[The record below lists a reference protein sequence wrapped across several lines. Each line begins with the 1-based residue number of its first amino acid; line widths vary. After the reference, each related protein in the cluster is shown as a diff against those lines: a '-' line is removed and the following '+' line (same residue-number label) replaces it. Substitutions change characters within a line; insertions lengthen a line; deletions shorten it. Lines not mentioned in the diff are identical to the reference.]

1 MRNAL
6 WIRRAALAPRW
17 LQARSRP
24 RPRSRTIRPSRSCSS
39 CRSRPAAARNS
50 CRASIGAKLTEAWKQ
65 QVIVESRPGGAGN
78 IAMEAVQ
85 RAKPDG
91 YTLILGHV
99 GTLAVNPAMFAKLP
113 YDPDKGFIPVTMIAT
128 VPSLLVVNPNVP
140 AKDFKEFVALAKAK
154 PGTLYYG
161 SAGNGSSGHL
171 AMEYLKQA
179 AHIDLVHVPY
189 KGTGPMMTDLLGGQT
204 QATFTG
210 ATPLMPHIKQGK
222 LRPLAVGSAKRIAA
236 LPDVPTVAE
245 SGVPGLRDVAVV
257 WHPRARGDARRDR
270 AQAFGGDQPYP
281 QVARGGRASRVRRVG
296 SARIYTGGIRE
307 VHRSRAEALGGR
319 REGGQHQAGVSF
331 DVRTTAIRL
340 HAGV

>member
-1 MRNAL
+1 MRFGRWMAC
-6 WIRRAALAPRW
+6 AALALCAAVPA
-17 LQARSRP
+17 QAQSDYPNKPILLVVPFAPGGSSEFLSRL
-24 RPRSRTIRPSRSCSS
+24 
-39 CRSRPAAARNS
+39 
-50 CRASIGAKLTEAWKQ
+50 IGSKLTEAWKQ
-65 QVIVESRPGGAGN
+65 QVVVESRPGGAGN

-113 YDPDKGFIPVTMIAT
+113 YDPNKGFVPVTMIAT
-128 VPSLLVVNPNVP
+128 VPSLLVVNPTVP
-140 AKDFKEFVALAKAK
+140 AKDFKEFLALAKAK
-154 PGTLYYG
+154 PGTIYYG

-189 KGTGPMMTDLLGGQT
+189 KGTGPMITDLLGGQT

-245 SGVPGLRDVAVV
+245 AGVPGFETSQWYGILAPAGTPDAIVRKLANEVNRILKTPEVV
-257 WHPRARGDARRDR
+257 ERLASDGSI
-270 AQAFGGDQPYP
+270 P
-281 QVARGGRASRVRRVG
+281 QG
-296 SARIYTGGIRE
+296 STPEEFAKFIAGEQKRWGSVVKTAGIKPE
-307 VHRSRAEALGGR
+307 
-319 REGGQHQAGVSF
+319 
-331 DVRTTAIRL
+331 
-340 HAGV
+340 

>member
-1 MRNAL
+1 MPCNR
-6 WIRRAALAPRW
+6 WKCAAAV
-17 LQARSRP
+17 AAVVGVCGAS
-24 RPRSRTIRPSRSCSS
+24 
-39 CRSRPAAARNS
+39 PAAAQQDYPNKPIVLVVPFAPGGSSEFLSRL
-50 CRASIGAKLTEAWKQ
+50 IGAKLTEAWKQ
-65 QVIVESRPGGAGN
+65 QVVVESRPGGAGN
-78 IAMEAVQ
+78 IAMDAVQ

-99 GTLAVNPAMFAKLP
+99 GTLAVNPAMFPKLP

-140 AKDFKEFVALAKAK
+140 AKDFKEFLALAKAK
-154 PGTLYYG
+154 PGTIYYG

-189 KGTGPMMTDLLGGQT
+189 KGTGPMITDLLGGQT

-222 LRPLAVGSAKRIAA
+222 LRPIAVGSAKRIPA

-245 SGVPGLRDVAVV
+245 AGIAGFETSQWYGILAPAGTPDAIVRKLATEINRILKTQEVIDRLASDGSIPQGSTPEEFAQFIAGEKKRWGAVV
-257 WHPRARGDARRDR
+257 KAANIKP
-270 AQAFGGDQPYP
+270 
-281 QVARGGRASRVRRVG
+281 
-296 SARIYTGGIRE
+296 E
-307 VHRSRAEALGGR
+307 
-319 REGGQHQAGVSF
+319 
-331 DVRTTAIRL
+331 
-340 HAGV
+340 

>member
-1 MRNAL
+1 MHIRGWPRSAL
-6 WIRRAALAPRW
+6 LCAALA
-17 LQARSRP
+17 ACG
-24 RPRSRTIRPSRSCSS
+24 IA
-39 CRSRPAAARNS
+39 PAAAQQDYPSKPILLVVPFAPGGSSEFLSRL
-50 CRASIGAKLTEAWKQ
+50 IGSKLTEAWKQ
-65 QVIVESRPGGAGN
+65 QVVVESRPGAAGN

-113 YDPDKGFIPVTMIAT
+113 YDPDKGFVPVAMIAT
-128 VPSLLVVNPNVP
+128 VPSLLVVNPSLP
-140 AKDFKEFVALAKAK
+140 AKDFKEFVALAQAK

-189 KGTGPMMTDLLGGQT
+189 KGTGPMITDLLGGQT

-210 ATPLMPHIKQGK
+210 ATPLMPHIKAGK
-222 LRPLAVGSAKRIAA
+222 LRPIAVGSAKRIAS

-245 SGVPGLRDVAVV
+245 AGLAGFETSQWYGILAPAGTPDAIVRKLSAEINRILKSPEVV
-257 WHPRARGDARRDR
+257 ERLAADGSI
-270 AQAFGGDQPYP
+270 P
-281 QVARGGRASRVRRVG
+281 QG
-296 SARIYTGGIRE
+296 STPEEFAKFI
-307 VHRSRAEALGGR
+307 
-319 REGGQHQAGVSF
+319 AGEQKRWATVVKS
-331 DVRTTAIRL
+331 ANIKPE
-340 HAGV
+340 